1 MSMPSEPQHLCT
13 FTVGDYWFGVAV
25 DGVQEVVRH
34 HAITRVPL
42 SSPMVSGLMN
52 LRGQIVMV
60 IDLRR
65 CLGLPAANGR
75 VPSMN
80 VVLRRH
86 GGPVSLLVDAIGD
99 VRQADPALFELPPDT
114 LREPARALIQGVYK
128 LSNRLLI
135 VLDADRAIA
144 TAALERKTE
153 ERTS

>member
-1 MSMPSEPQHLCT
+1 MLSEPHHLCT
-13 FTVGDYWFGVAV
+13 FTAGPYWFGVAV
-25 DGVQEVVRH
+25 DSVQEVVRH
-34 HAITRVPL
+34 HAITRIPL

-65 CLGLPAANGR
+65 CLGLPEASADVR
-75 VPSMN
+75 PMN
-80 VVLRRH
+80 VVLRRQE
-86 GGPVSLLVDAIGD
+86 GPISLLVDTIGD
-99 VRQADPALFELPPDT
+99 VRQVDPDLFELPPDT

-135 VLDADRAIA
+135 VLNADRVIA
-144 TAALERKTE
+144 TAAAERNME

>member
-1 MSMPSEPQHLCT
+1 
-13 FTVGDYWFGVAV
+13 
-25 DGVQEVVRH
+25 
-34 HAITRVPL
+34 
-42 SSPMVSGLMN
+42 
-52 LRGQIVMV
+52 
-60 IDLRR
+60 
-65 CLGLPAANGR
+65 
-75 VPSMN
+75 
-80 VVLRRH
+80 
-86 GGPVSLLVDAIGD
+86 